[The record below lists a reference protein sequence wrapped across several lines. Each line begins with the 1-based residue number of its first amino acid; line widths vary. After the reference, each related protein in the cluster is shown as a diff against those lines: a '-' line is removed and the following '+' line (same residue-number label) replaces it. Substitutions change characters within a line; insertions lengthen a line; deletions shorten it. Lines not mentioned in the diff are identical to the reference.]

1 MRLSLHA
8 HQTVGVEYLISRE
21 TLGASKISGSILADQ
36 MGLGKTIQT
45 IALIEQSPHSLTIL
59 FCPSSLVAMWKAQIP
74 KFSDKIYVGSVDRK
88 LTEFDKC
95 LNQTS
100 HPKTVIL
107 CSYGLSY
114 RRKILQSIEF
124 DRIVCDE
131 AHYFRNPKSK
141 TFLAINSMKSKSRL
155 AITATPIQNSIRDII
170 AMINFILKLDL
181 KMNVDFIKLF
191 LKERMLART
200 IDSVGLEL
208 PKLTVTHIDIPPIG
222 DNRRV
227 VKLTNNIDFT
237 HHLEKMIRNKQSC
250 VFPKMLNQTH
260 LNNSNLINSCFNQK
274 TETILK
280 TILEKKER
288 CIVFTEFIV
297 EQQYMYEKL
306 SGDFKVAT
314 IRGATTLEDR
324 AAICTDTTYDILLIQ
339 IQTGCVGLNLQHFS
353 RMYFTNIQWNPT
365 VTQQAIGRINRIGQE
380 HEMEVYIYKLKDT
393 IEQHIH
399 NIAKAKLDVIDE
411 ILN

>member
-1 MRLSLHA
+1 MLFPLHL
-8 HQTVGVEYLISRE
+8 HQTTGLEYLLSRE
-21 TLGASKISGSILADQ
+21 ESKVSKISGSILADQ

-45 IALIEQSPHSLTIL
+45 IALIEQSYHTLTIL
-59 FCPSSLVAMWKAQIP
+59 FCPSSLVAMWKEQIP
-74 KFSDKIYVGSVDRK
+74 KFSDTIYVGIIDRE
-88 LTEFDKC
+88 LTELDKC
-95 LNQTS
+95 LHQTS

-155 AITATPIQNSIRDII
+155 AITATPIQNSIRDMVT
-170 AMINFILKLDL
+170 MINFILKLEL
-181 KMNVDFIKLF
+181 KLNIDFIKLF
-191 LKERMLART
+191 LKERMISRNIA
-200 IDSVGLEL
+200 SVGLEL
-208 PKLTVTHIDIPPIG
+208 PKLKVINVDISPTG

-227 VKLTNNIDFT
+227 VKLTNSIAFN
-237 HHLEKMIRNKQSC
+237 HHLEKMIRTKQSC
-250 VFPKMLNQTH
+250 VFPKMLNHTH
-260 LNNSNLINSCFNQK
+260 LNNANFINSSFNQK
-274 TETILK
+274 TDTIIK
-280 TILEKKER
+280 TIIEKKER
-288 CIVFTEFIV
+288 CIVFTEFIT
-297 EQQYMYEKL
+297 EQHYMYERLK
-306 SGDFKVAT
+306 DNFKVAT

-324 AAICTDTTYDILLIQ
+324 AAICSDLTYDILLIQ

-353 RMYFTNIQWNPT
+353 RMYFSNIQWNPT
-365 VTQQAIGRINRIGQE
+365 VTQQAIGRINRIGQK
-380 HEMEVYIYKLKDT
+380 HDMEVYIYKLEDT

-399 NIAKAKLDVIDE
+399 HIAKTKLEVIDS

>member
-1 MRLSLHA
+1 MLLPLHP
-8 HQTVGVEYLISRE
+8 HQTSGVEYLLSRE
-21 TLGASKISGSILADQ
+21 ETTVSKISGSILADQ

-45 IALIEQSPHSLTIL
+45 ISLIEQSYHSLTIL
-59 FCPSSLVAMWKAQIP
+59 FCPSSLVAMWKEQIP
-74 KFSDKIYVGSVDRK
+74 KFSANIYVGIVDRD
-88 LTEFDKC
+88 LHELDTC
-95 LNQTS
+95 LNQKS

-131 AHYFRNPKSK
+131 AHFFRNPKSK
-141 TFLAINSMKSKSRL
+141 TFMAINSMKSKSRL
-155 AITATPIQNSIRDII
+155 AITATPIQNSIRDIVT
-170 AMINFILKLDL
+170 MINFILKLDL
-181 KMNVDFIKLF
+181 KLNVDFIKLF

-208 PKLTVTHIDIPPIG
+208 PKLKVNYIDITPSG
-222 DNRRV
+222 DNLRI
-227 VKLTNNIDFT
+227 VKLTNNIEYN
-237 HHLEKMIRNKQSC
+237 HHLEKMIRTKQSC
-250 VFPKMLNQTH
+250 VFPKMLNTTH
-260 LNNSNLINSCFNQK
+260 LNNAHFINSSFNQK
-274 TETILK
+274 TDTILK

-297 EQQYMYEKL
+297 EQQYMYDKL
-306 SGDFKVAT
+306 KADFKVAT

-324 AAICTDTTYDILLIQ
+324 ASICADTTYDILLIQ

-380 HEMEVYIYKLKDT
+380 HEMEVFIYKLEDT

-399 NIAKAKLDVIDE
+399 TIAKAKLDVIE
-411 ILN
+411 SILN

>member
-1 MRLSLHA
+1 MLLSLHP
-8 HQTVGVEYLISRE
+8 HQTIGVEYLLLRE
-21 TLGASKISGSILADQ
+21 ACKDSKISGSILADQ

-59 FCPSSLVAMWKAQIP
+59 FCPSSLVAMWKEQIHT
-74 KFSDKIYVGSVDRK
+74 FSDKIYVGIVDRE
-88 LTEFDKC
+88 LTEFNTC

-114 RRKILQSIEF
+114 RRQILQSIEF

-131 AHYFRNPKSK
+131 AHYFKNPKSK

-170 AMINFILKLDL
+170 TIINFILRVDL
-181 KMNVDFIKLF
+181 KLNIDFIKLF
-191 LKERMLART
+191 LKQRMIART

-208 PKLTVTHIDIPPIG
+208 PKLKVTHVDITPTG
-222 DNRRV
+222 DNMRV
-227 VKLTNNIDFT
+227 VKLTNNIEFK
-237 HHLEKMIRNKQSC
+237 HHLEKMIRNKQAC
-250 VFPKMLNQTH
+250 IFPKMLNNSH
-260 LNNSNLINSCFNQK
+260 LNNSYINSCFNQK
-274 TETILK
+274 TDTILK
-280 TILEKKER
+280 TIIEKKEQ

-306 SGDFKVAT
+306 RKDFKVAT
-314 IRGATTLEDR
+314 IRGSTTLEDR

-365 VTQQAIGRINRIGQE
+365 VTQQAIGRINRIGQK
-380 HEMEVYIYKLKDT
+380 HEMEVFIYKLEDT

-399 NIAKAKLDVIDE
+399 NIAKAKLDAIDD